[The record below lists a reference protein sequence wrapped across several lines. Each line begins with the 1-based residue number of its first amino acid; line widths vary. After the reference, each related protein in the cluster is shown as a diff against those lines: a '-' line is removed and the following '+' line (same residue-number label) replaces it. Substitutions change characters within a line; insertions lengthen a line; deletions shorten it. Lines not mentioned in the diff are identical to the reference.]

1 MVITIVITINS
12 SLFTSCADFLVNVF
26 LIKYT
31 QKKIS
36 VFFFHLGKNMV
47 SKQAL

>member
-36 VFFFHLGKNMV
+36 VFFHLGKNMV